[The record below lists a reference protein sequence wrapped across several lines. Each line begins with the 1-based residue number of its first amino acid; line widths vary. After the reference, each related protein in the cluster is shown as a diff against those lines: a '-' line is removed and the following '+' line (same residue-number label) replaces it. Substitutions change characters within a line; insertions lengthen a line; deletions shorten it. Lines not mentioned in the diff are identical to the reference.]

1 MQRIDG
7 PEEIGR
13 KRLTIGAI
21 EIPNRAV
28 LAPMTGISDAPFRR
42 QVERLGAGMVVSEMT
57 ASASLVEGRT
67 QARRRAEG
75 RGVAINVVQLA
86 GCEPHWMAEGAR
98 IAEAEGAHVVD
109 INMGCPA
116 RLVTKKASG
125 SALMRD
131 LDHAMTLVEATV
143 GAVCVPVTLK
153 MRLGWDVDSINAPAL
168 ARRAEEAGVKLVTV
182 HGRTRCQFYDG
193 QADWAAVRAVKDAV
207 SIPVVVNG
215 DIASLDDARRAL
227 DVSGA
232 DAVMIGR
239 GAQGKPWLPG
249 QIGRALDADA
259 RESEPP
265 VAAQHAWV
273 AELYDEMLTHYGVAI
288 GRRHARKHLGWS
300 LDTAS
305 ATAGLDDE
313 ARKLL
318 RNHVLTA
325 EEPKDVMARLA
336 DAFDACAQ
344 RAAA

>member
-1 MQRIDG
+1 MQLTDG
-7 PEEIGR
+7 PAKNGR

-21 EIPNRAV
+21 EILNRAI

-42 QVERLGAGMVVSEMT
+42 QVERLGAGLVVSEMT

-67 QARRRAEG
+67 QARRRTEG

-86 GCEPHWMAEGAR
+86 GCEPRWMAEGAR
-98 IAEAEGAHVVD
+98 LAEAEGAHVVD

-116 RLVTKKASG
+116 RLVTKKAAG

-143 GAVCVPVTLK
+143 GAVSVPVTLK
-153 MRLGWDVDSINAPAL
+153 MRLGWDVDSINAPEL
-168 ARRAEEAGVKLVTV
+168 AHRAQEAGIKLVTV

-193 QADWAAVRAVKDAV
+193 QADWTAVRAVKDAV

-227 DVSGA
+227 AVSGA

-249 QIGRALDADA
+249 QIGRALDGDA
-259 RESEPP
+259 QEAEPP
-265 VAAQHAWV
+265 VAAQHAWI
-273 AELYDEMLTHYGVAI
+273 AELYDEILTHYGVAI
-288 GRRHARKHLGWS
+288 GRRHARKHLSWS
-300 LDTAS
+300 LDVA
-305 ATAGLDDE
+305 AAAAALPDD
-313 ARKLL
+313 ARKAM
-318 RNHVLTA
+318 RSHVLTA
-325 EEPKDVMARLA
+325 EEPKDVIARLA
-336 DAFDACAQ
+336 IAFDACAE